1 MLTFFDTFLQI
12 STRGRINN
20 IECIPIPINERK
32 LLMEGK
38 DTKWRWLLA
47 ITTSI
52 RGFTHRPLSS
62 SGSCERFELMI
73 EKNHE
78 RLPLIPSQSFRSST
92 AERFKTLTKPLA
104 TKITEN
110 YRKNM
115 PLATPSKSFH
125 DQVQTQ
131 NFLNIIF
138 IHTCYELIIFSC
150 LHMLSFL
157 SEHICLFC
165 LFHISEPVRT
175 RRNSYLNVLLPHSRQ
190 ADDYRP

>member
-1 MLTFFDTFLQI
+1 M
-12 STRGRINN
+12 RGNCWWK
-20 IECIPIPINERK
+20 EKTLNEDDC
-32 LLMEGK
+32 LLSRPQSG
-38 DTKWRWLLA
+38 DSLIGLWAHLAVVSALNWWLK
-47 ITTSI
+47 
-52 RGFTHRPLSS
+52 
-62 SGSCERFELMI
+62 
-73 EKNHE
+73 KNHE
-78 RLPLIPSQSFRSST
+78 RLPLIPSQPFRSSA

-104 TKITEN
+104 TKVTEN
-110 YRKNM
+110 YKKNM

-175 RRNSYLNVLLPHSRQ
+175 RRNSSLNVLLPHSRQ